1 MFSVLHQFYSLAK
14 CDVLFKIH
22 LIMTSFDITQNM
34 CHCCKYNVSGHSA
47 ESVGTS
53 EAADFDRV
61 ERSSLQAGI
70 SGVDWALPFAQ
81 TTGELELVSGEDVT
95 YQVAQQPPAI
105 LLGGVDGLVPLFIGD
120 EERVVLQELFTAL
133 WRRGGIK

>member
-1 MFSVLHQFYSLAK
+1 
-14 CDVLFKIH
+14 
-22 LIMTSFDITQNM
+22 MTSFDKYVKNM
-34 CHCCKYNVSGHSA
+34 CRCCKENVLRPQPQP
-47 ESVGTS
+47 VGTS

-81 TTGELELVSGEDVT
+81 TAGELELVSGEDVT

-133 WRRGGIK
+133 WGGVPIK